1 MKPQLM
7 TRDEAR
13 QFVRSGGASYVD
25 LLNAHGTIL
34 SGGMIGAGDSA
45 KLIEIAD
52 AVSALCFVAAQTL
65 ERKS

>member
-1 MKPQLM
+1 M

-13 QFVRSGGASYVD
+13 QLVRSGDAPAAD
-25 LLNAHGTIL
+25 LLRAHGMIL

-52 AVSALCFVAAQTL
+52 AVSALCFVAAQEL
-65 ERKS
+65 EVRR